1 MRARRTA
8 FSALTTASLLVGM
21 VGCAAFNDQH
31 DSLIKIESS
40 RNPAK
45 AQRLTLA
52 GVNALEN
59 GKPEYAAEKLLSA
72 IRADPKYGPAHNNL
86 GLLQFDDGKLYPAV
100 LSFERAR
107 ELMPS
112 DPAVY
117 YNLGL
122 ALEKAGRKNRALELY
137 WQAVELDPTEPHFLG
152 NLVRLRRR
160 LGENGPDVIAQ
171 LQDLMLIET
180 RPDWRDWASEQLEV
194 TLNPNLDRGPE
205 TPEFG
210 GSDPT
215 NERLKSKGPNE
226 TQTKIIDLSP
236 NAKKPE
242 SSVPTEQSQMAPELL
257 PPGTLGDLSPKS
269 HLPDD
274 QVKKQ
279 QEQEQ
284 DSASFSSPIPIRSE
298 GAFNTLPQIISDSTE
313 ATLGAPSDNE
323 RVNQTV
329 KAHPS
334 TSSPATDTLACD

>member
-1 MRARRTA
+1 MRARLTA
-8 FSALTTASLLVGM
+8 FLALTTASLLVGM
-21 VGCAAFNDQH
+21 VGCAAFNDQQ
-31 DSLIKIESS
+31 DSLIRIESS

-52 GVNALEN
+52 GVNALEA

-72 IRADPKYGPAHNNL
+72 IRADPQYGPAHNNL

-160 LGENGPDVIAQ
+160 LGENGPDVVAQ

-180 RPDWRDWASEQLEV
+180 RPDWRNWASEQLEV
-194 TLNPNLDRGPE
+194 TLNPNLDRGPD

-210 GSDPT
+210 GSDST
-215 NERLKSKGPNE
+215 NERLNNKVLNE
-226 TQTKIIDLSP
+226 PQTRIIDLSP
-236 NAKKPE
+236 KTQKPE
-242 SSVPTEQSQMAPELL
+242 SGKSSEQSKMAPELL
-257 PPGTLGDLSPKS
+257 PPGTLGNLSPGS
-269 HLPDD
+269 PLPD
-274 QVKKQ
+274 
-279 QEQEQ
+279 EQAENNEEQ
-284 DSASFSSPIPIRSE
+284 NHASTSFSKPIPIRSE
-298 GAFNTLPQIISDSTE
+298 GAFNTLPQSISDSTD
-313 ATLGAPSDNE
+313 ATRGALSDNE
-323 RVNQTV
+323 VSSAQTQT
-329 KAHPS
+329 H
-334 TSSPATDTLACD
+334 T

>member
-8 FSALTTASLLVGM
+8 LSTLTTASLLVGI

-40 RNPAK
+40 RNLAK

-72 IRADPKYGPAHNNL
+72 IRADPQYGPAHNNL
-86 GLLQFDDGKLYPAV
+86 GLLQFDDGKLYQAV

-122 ALEKAGRKNRALELY
+122 ALEKAGRKNQALELY

-160 LGENGPDVIAQ
+160 LGEDGPDVVAQ

-210 GSDPT
+210 GSEST
-215 NERLKSKGPNE
+215 NGRLKNKSQNE
-226 TQTKIIDLSP
+226 PQTTIIDLSP
-236 NAKKPE
+236 NAKKLK
-242 SSVPTEQSQMAPELL
+242 SSKPTEQSKTEPELL
-257 PPGTLGDLSPKS
+257 PPGTLGESSPRS

-274 QVKKQ
+274 DVKKQ
-279 QEQEQ
+279 QEPDET
-284 DSASFSSPIPIRSE
+284 STSFSRPIPIRSE
-298 GAFNTLPQIISDSTE
+298 GAFNTLPQSISDSKD
-313 ATLGAPSDNE
+313 ATLGTLTDKQGLSDSE
-323 RVNQTV
+323 G
-329 KAHPS
+329 
-334 TSSPATDTLACD
+334 SSVHIQPHE

>member
-86 GLLQFDDGKLYPAV
+86 GLLQFDDGKLYQAV

-194 TLNPNLDRGPE
+194 ALNPNLDRGPE
-205 TPEFG
+205 TPKFG
-210 GSDPT
+210 GSEST
-215 NERLKSKGPNE
+215 NERLQNKRTNE
-226 TQTKIIDLSP
+226 PQTRIIDLSP
-236 NAKKPE
+236 NAKLRD
-242 SSVPTEQSQMAPELL
+242 SSEPSEPTEPSEQSQMAPELL
-257 PPGTLGDLSPKS
+257 PPGPLGDLGPKP
-269 HLPDD
+269 HLPDAPIE
-274 QVKKQ
+274 QQ
-279 QEQEQ
+279 QEQ
-284 DSASFSSPIPIRSE
+284 DLASASFSRSIPIRSE
-298 GAFNTLPQIISDSTE
+298 GAFNTLPQSISDSTD
-313 ATLGAPSDNE
+313 ATPSALSGNDAPSILSQPNE
-323 RVNQTV
+323 
-329 KAHPS
+329 
-334 TSSPATDTLACD
+334 